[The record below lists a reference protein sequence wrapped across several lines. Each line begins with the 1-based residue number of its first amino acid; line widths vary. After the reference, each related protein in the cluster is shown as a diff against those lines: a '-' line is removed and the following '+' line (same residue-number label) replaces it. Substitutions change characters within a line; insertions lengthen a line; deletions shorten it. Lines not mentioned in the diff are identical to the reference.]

1 METTEYLKLVFRIMK
16 RMEKLSLTGEKMH
29 FNNSEMRLIEEVAV
43 AKVAGE
49 RIISTQIAKALGVTR
64 SAVSQMV
71 NKLEE
76 RNVVKR
82 VPDKIDRKIAFI
94 ELTDEANQVYEEEKD
109 RLCGVIDKVIEE
121 MGQEKFET
129 FLALA
134 NEFVNLIDKNK
145 EPTEEKAL

>member
-1 METTEYLKLVFRIMK
+1 METTEYLKQVFKIAK
-16 RMEKLSLTGEKMH
+16 QMEQISLTGEKMH
-29 FNNSEMRLIEEVAV
+29 FNNSEMRLIEEVAM

-49 RIISTQIAKALGVTR
+49 RVISTQIARALGVTR

-94 ELTDEANQVYEEEKD
+94 ELTDESLVVYEEEKD
-109 RLCGVIDKVIEE
+109 RLCKAIDEIIVK
-121 MGQEKFET
+121 MGQDRFES

-134 NEFVNLIDKNK
+134 DEFVGLISK
-145 EPTEEKAL
+145 EK